1 MDVLVKTMKTSIEKE
16 RMCETT
22 FSNSGPYWHA
32 YTSGKDM
39 PIIFVN
45 VEDFKFAMNLI
56 AQSAAQYPSVGIIAF
71 EVMNN
76 HFHFVLCA
84 EPEDIFAFWSFI
96 ARKLVRVFPVAKD
109 ISLSLKSIED
119 IHSLRNTI
127 VYTHRNGY
135 VANPNYTPF
144 NYPWGSGGYYF
155 IDGSPGINLSDMG
168 IREIRKIFKCR
179 TAHVPKDWKI
189 KDAYVIPTSYC
200 RIKFGI
206 SVFRDAH
213 HYFSSLSKNVEAY
226 SSIAIEIGD
235 DEFLTDS
242 ELFNK
247 ISNIAKD
254 KYGIG
259 RIKDLTKAHRIELAR
274 ILHYDFRSSN
284 NQIRRLLFLTQIEID
299 SLFPL
304 SSKRR

>member
-1 MDVLVKTMKTSIEKE
+1 MENKGCL
-16 RMCETT
+16 C
-22 FSNSGPYWHA
+22 NS
-32 YTSGKDM
+32 
-39 PIIFVN
+39 
-45 VEDFKFAMNLI
+45 
-56 AQSAAQYPSVGIIAF
+56 
-71 EVMNN
+71 
-76 HFHFVLCA
+76 
-84 EPEDIFAFWSFI
+84 
-96 ARKLVRVFPVAKD
+96 
-109 ISLSLKSIED
+109 
-119 IHSLRNTI
+119 
-127 VYTHRNGY
+127 
-135 VANPNYTPF
+135 
-144 NYPWGSGGYYF
+144 
-155 IDGSPGINLSDMG
+155 
-168 IREIRKIFKCR
+168 
-179 TAHVPKDWKI
+179 
-189 KDAYVIPTSYC
+189 
-200 RIKFGI
+200 
-206 SVFRDAH
+206 
-213 HYFSSLSKNVEAY
+213 NVEAY